1 MHNLIILLILFGIVL
16 LISIIVVLLVFVFFK
31 NNDND
36 NDKSADEYCHTNK
49 INDVNTVD
57 DITEVPVISKKR
69 SRKKKPWYESK
80 KFRTN
85 KF

>member
-1 MHNLIILLILFGIVL
+1 MNNLTILLILFGSAL

-31 NNDND
+31 NNED
-36 NDKSADEYCHTNK
+36 DKSLDEYCHTNK
-49 INDVNTVD
+49 INVMDNVD

-85 KF
+85 NL

>member
-1 MHNLIILLILFGIVL
+1 MNNLIILLILFGIVL
-16 LISIIVVLLVFVFFK
+16 FISIIVVLLVFVFFK
-31 NNDND
+31 NNDD
-36 NDKSADEYCHTNK
+36 DKSIDDYHHTNE
-49 INDVNTVD
+49 INDVDVVE

-85 KF
+85 KI

>member
-31 NNDND
+31 NND